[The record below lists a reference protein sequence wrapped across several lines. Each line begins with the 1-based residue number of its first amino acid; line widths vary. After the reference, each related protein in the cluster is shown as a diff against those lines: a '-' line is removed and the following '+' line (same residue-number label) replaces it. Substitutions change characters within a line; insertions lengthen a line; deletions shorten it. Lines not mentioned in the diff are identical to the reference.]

1 MSIFQISA
9 VMDSSGNQ
17 LDTQY
22 SNVRPFVLRL
32 VRLLIVMRERE
43 GERERA
49 RERFVLCKVCPYLYL
64 CIIYSLGQGQIRRA
78 GNKDHS
84 TECMYITQLIHL
96 TSTIAIFY
104 RGNFHKIM
112 GHIC

>member
-32 VRLLIVMRERE
+32 ARLLIVMRERE
-43 GERERA
+43 
-49 RERFVLCKVCPYLYL
+49 RFVYAKCVHIYALLTFWVRGRSAVQVIRITVLNA
-64 CIIYSLGQGQIRRA
+64 CI
-78 GNKDHS
+78 
-84 TECMYITQLIHL
+84 
-96 TSTIAIFY
+96 
-104 RGNFHKIM
+104 
-112 GHIC
+112 